1 MYRFIE
7 DEATADIAFEAT
19 GKTLEKV
26 LESSA
31 LATTNVMVRDLKK
44 VLDKERVRFSV
55 SAKSEEMLLFKL
67 LQEIIF
73 YKDARQ
79 LLFSKYEIKL
89 GKNSLECK
97 AYGEKIDQNR
107 HDLVVDV
114 KAVTLHRFEL
124 KKTINGWR
132 AHVILDI

>member
-19 GKTLEKV
+19 GKTLEDV

-31 LATTNVMVRDLKK
+31 LATTNVMVRDLRK
-44 VLDKERVRFSV
+44 VSHIERVAFSV
-55 SAKSEEMLLFKL
+55 KGDSDEMLLFNF

-73 YKDARQ
+73 YKDAKQ
-79 LLFSKYEIKL
+79 LLFSKYSIKL
-89 GKNSLECK
+89 GKSSLECV
-97 AYGEKIDQNR
+97 ALGEKIDQKR

-114 KAVTLHRFEL
+114 KAVTLHLFEL
-124 KKTINGWR
+124 KRTKGSWK